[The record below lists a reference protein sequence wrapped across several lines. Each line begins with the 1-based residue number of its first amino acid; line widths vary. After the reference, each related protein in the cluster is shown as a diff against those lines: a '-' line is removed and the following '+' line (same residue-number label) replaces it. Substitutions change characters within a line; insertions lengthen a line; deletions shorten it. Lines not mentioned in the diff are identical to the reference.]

1 MRSEWEI
8 VELQKHTGRDTTVM
22 FIDASNLDEVKER
35 AEILSSCSALELLK
49 AIEDFEG
56 HDAMK
61 DFFFNHLQHIYEL
74 VVDAL
79 SANKINELFKD
90 CDEHLQKIGKT
101 IKVIV
106 EKHIIKNSIS
116 IKVNTGIG
124 KPKRL

>member
-1 MRSEWEI
+1 
-8 VELQKHTGRDTTVM
+8 M

-61 DFFFNHLQHIYEL
+61 DFFFNHLQHIYDL
-74 VVDAL
+74 ILDAL
-79 SANKINELFKD
+79 SSNGINELFKD
-90 CDEHLQKIGKT
+90 CGDDLAGISVKIKIMVEEDIL
-101 IKVIV
+101 IKGINV
-106 EKHIIKNSIS
+106 KLS
-116 IKVNTGIG
+116 TGTG

>member
-1 MRSEWEI
+1 MGDSRVSETYR
-8 VELQKHTGRDTTVM
+8 KDTSVM

-61 DFFFNHLQHIYEL
+61 DFFFNHLQHIYDL

-79 SANKINELFKD
+79 SSNYINELFED
-90 CDEHLQKIGKT
+90 CSEHLKNIGKK
-101 IKVIV
+101 IISIV
-106 EKHIIKNSIS
+106 EKHIIRNNIP
-116 IKVNTGIG
+116 IKVSTGTG

>member
-1 MRSEWEI
+1 MGDSRVS
-8 VELQKHTGRDTTVM
+8 KAYRKDTSVM

-61 DFFFNHLQHIYEL
+61 DFFFNHLQHIYDL
-74 VVDAL
+74 IVDAL
-79 SANKINELFKD
+79 SSNDINELFED
-90 CDEHLQKIGKT
+90 CGDDLSEIGLKIKAMVEGHILDKGIT
-101 IKVIV
+101 VKV
-106 EKHIIKNSIS
+106 S
-116 IKVNTGIG
+116 TGTG